1 MPNDGRE
8 DRGKRQ
14 NNIIDKPMAS
24 TENPA
29 REPVEPTADS
39 PAPALI
45 AAQSEVS
52 VPENTPVK
60 PTQQRL
66 AESQLEAAHAEL
78 PPLSSIS
85 NGVAADG
92 EQDGGNGPE
101 DNGTRPNTRRGLRRG
116 QSGRSGKNN
125 AEAPAIGAVENPAE
139 ISENLSGKYANGYEG
154 RPARREF
161 VPSPVAEE
169 PRSTAAETSAPK
181 EFVPPVSKDV
191 YKAEMNPDRER
202 QAREE
207 RRRSR
212 PPREGKTSQKE
223 FFGERR
229 EDRPGEWSP
238 QGRRNPH
245 QKLEIAPP
253 EIPEQ
258 KEDGLLEKIKKF
270 FSGLFAGKPEEVKKK
285 RDYSGDKKD
294 FQRGGNRRRRG
305 GRGRRGGEFR
315 QDRGERN
322 PRNPNRE
329 GRNRPHARG
338 GNYSR
343 SDSQEG

>member
-1 MPNDGRE
+1 
-8 DRGKRQ
+8 
-14 NNIIDKPMAS
+14 MAS
-24 TENPA
+24 TDNPA
-29 REPVEPTADS
+29 REPVEPTEDS
-39 PAPALI
+39 PATALI
-45 AAQSEVS
+45 AEQSVES
-52 VPENTPVK
+52 VPENTPAQ

-78 PPLSSIS
+78 PPLSSIP
-85 NGVAADG
+85 NGIVAEG
-92 EQDGGNGPE
+92 EEATGGNGLE
-101 DNGTRPNTRRGLRRG
+101 ENSVRPNARRGLRRG
-116 QSGRSGKNN
+116 HAGRAGSST
-125 AEAPAIGAVENPAE
+125 ESPAIGAVENPAD

-161 VPSPVAEE
+161 VPMEAAEE
-169 PRSTAAETSAPK
+169 KPAASESSGPK
-181 EFVPPVSKDV
+181 EFVPPVSRDV

-212 PPREGKTSQKE
+212 PPREERAPQKE

-238 QGRRNPH
+238 QGRRNAH

-258 KEDGLLEKIKKF
+258 QEETLLGKIKKF
-270 FSGLFAGKPEEVKKK
+270 FSGLFGGKPEETPKKQ
-285 RDYSGDKKD
+285 RGYSGDKRD
-294 FQRGGNRRRRG
+294 FPRDSNRRRRG

-315 QDRGERN
+315 QDRGDRN
-322 PRNPNRE
+322 PRNPNRD
-329 GRNRPHARG
+329 GRNRPPSRG

-343 SDSQEG
+343 GGSREG